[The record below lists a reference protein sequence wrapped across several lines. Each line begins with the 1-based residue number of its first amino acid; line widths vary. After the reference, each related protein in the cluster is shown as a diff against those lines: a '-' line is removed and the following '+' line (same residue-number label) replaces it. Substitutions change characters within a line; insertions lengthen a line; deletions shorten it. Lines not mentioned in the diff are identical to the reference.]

1 MKADDHTG
9 NSWMTAFDD
18 QAIQLLGQEAGEV
31 QKMKEAS
38 ESSDKEKTYELPDG
52 NIITDHSRR

>member
-18 QAIQLLGQEAGEV
+18 QAKELLGMEAGEV
-31 QKMKEAS
+31 QKMKQQS
-38 ESSDKEKTYELPDG
+38 ETVRDAEC
-52 NIITDHSRR
+52 